1 MKPAFSTSVRR
12 VRTVPLAALRRYV
25 VAHQHYAS
33 RTRRATATEVA
44 TEVGRLGAVQ
54 LDSISTVDRAH
65 RITLSTRIGGFDEK
79 AVSNLLG
86 AGRIFEYW
94 AHEACLL
101 PIEDYPL
108 FKRRMVDLS
117 ERHWWG
123 RERTEEGRAIERDVL
138 ARLRDEGALP
148 VRAFEGRSEAMWG
161 WKPAKRALEHLFA
174 AGELAIASRQGFQR
188 LYDLPERVIPKALLD
203 APTPS
208 PDEFRR
214 GYALRAVQG
223 RGALTEAGIAEHCR
237 FDGGAKAVR
246 PYADALVEAGL
257 LERVEVDDGGP
268 QVLVPAGAEL
278 DGAPAAPVLL
288 CPFDNLMWDRPFV
301 RRLFG
306 FDHLIEVYKREHER
320 AYGYYVLPLLI
331 GDRFAGRADL
341 KADRAERVLQ
351 IKKFTP
357 EPGVRRA
364 LDDPLE
370 KAATRLAASLGLS
383 AVERAA

>member
-1 MKPAFSTSVRR
+1 
-12 VRTVPLAALRRYV
+12 
-25 VAHQHYAS
+25 
-33 RTRRATATEVA
+33 
-44 TEVGRLGAVQ
+44 
-54 LDSISTVDRAH
+54 
-65 RITLSTRIGGFDEK
+65 
-79 AVSNLLG
+79 
-86 AGRIFEYW
+86 
-94 AHEACLL
+94 
-101 PIEDYPL
+101 
-108 FKRRMVDLS
+108 
-117 ERHWWG
+117 
-123 RERTEEGRAIERDVL
+123 
-138 ARLRDEGALP
+138 
-148 VRAFEGRSEAMWG
+148 MWG

-174 AGELAIASRQGFQR
+174 AGEVAIASRQGFQR
-188 LYDLPERVIPKALLD
+188 VYDLPERVIPKQLLD
-203 APTPS
+203 AETPTA
-208 PDEFRR
+208 DEFRR

-246 PYADALVEAGL
+246 PHADALVETGL

-268 QVLVPAGAEL
+268 PVLVPAGAEL

-351 IKKFTP
+351 IKKFTR
-357 EPGVRRA
+357 EPGIRRS

-370 KAATRLAASLGLS
+370 KAATRLAAALGLS
-383 AVERAA
+383 AIERSA